1 MRCKEVIELIC
12 DYLEGD
18 LPEDV
23 KKELEEHLNL
33 CKPCI
38 GFLRTYSATSRIC
51 KEVIEEHI
59 DEQCVEEL
67 KRFLKKKLST

>member
-1 MRCKEVIELIC
+1 MRCKDVVELLC

-23 KKELEEHLNL
+23 KKELEEHFNM

-38 GFLRTYSATSRIC
+38 KFLRTYSATSKIC
-51 KEVIEEHI
+51 KQVVEENL
-59 DEQCVEEL
+59 DEECAEEL
-67 KRFLKKKLST
+67 KKFLKTKLST

>member
-1 MRCKEVIELIC
+1 MRCKEVVELLC

-23 KKELEEHLNL
+23 KKELEEHFNM

-38 GFLRTYSATSRIC
+38 KFLRTYSATSKIC
-51 KEVIEEHI
+51 KQVVEENL
-59 DEQCVEEL
+59 DEECAEEL
-67 KRFLKKKLST
+67 KKFLKTKLST